1 MNKDNRM
8 LQKIAFTIAVLFVSV
23 TLANIHAPEINTTYL
38 NGFFSNSSIL
48 SFMDTLSG
56 GALSQLSIASFGV
69 SSYISASIILQLL
82 SVMFPFI
89 EKYRKGYH
97 GKKVMQRA
105 NFLIALAITLVSA
118 VSLSLTCRNTG
129 LYIRQ
134 DTASV
139 VISVISWLIGAAIVM
154 LLALK
159 VEDYGIGNG
168 LSLIL
173 SVNILSRLPAQ
184 IRSEYVSLPAGRE
197 RYFMIAGIVLI
208 LILMYIMVVYLQSG
222 KLQIP
227 IVQNRKNKS
236 LYNDDVYLPM
246 PVNIANVLPVVY
258 ASSII
263 ALPQFI
269 VSLFDISTNHYIE
282 RILECL
288 SSNYWYEPER
298 WYHVGGLFLYIILT
312 VVFGIFCSQL
322 SFNAPEV
329 AENMKKNGDVIKS
342 IKPGEETVKY
352 LEKRRIILT
361 YINVFFL
368 CAITIIPDMVFAKMG
383 ITQLSFIGTSMIIV
397 CSTFNDMAHRI
408 RAMAIQNDP
417 KYIIIP
423 RRYIKLEKEK

>member
-23 TLANIHAPEINTTYL
+23 TLANIPAPEINTTYL

-105 NFLIALAITLVSA
+105 NFLIAMAITLVSA

-227 IVQNRKNKS
+227 IIQNRKNKS

>member
-23 TLANIHAPEINTTYL
+23 TLANIPAPEINTTYL

-105 NFLIALAITLVSA
+105 NFLIAMAITLVSA

-139 VISVISWLIGAAIVM
+139 VISVISWLVGAAIVM

-227 IVQNRKNKS
+227 IIQNRKNKS

>member
-1 MNKDNRM
+1 MNKDNRT

-23 TLANIHAPEINTTYL
+23 TLANIPVPGINTTYL
-38 NGFFSNSSIL
+38 NGFFSSSSIL

-97 GKKVMQRA
+97 GKKIMQRA
-105 NFLIALAITLVSA
+105 NFLIAMAITLVSA
-118 VSLSLTCRNTG
+118 VSLSLTCRNAG

-139 VISVISWLIGAAIVM
+139 VISVISWLVGSAIVM
-154 LLALK
+154 SLALK

-208 LILMYIMVVYLQSG
+208 LLLMYIMVVYLQSG

-227 IVQNRKNKS
+227 IIQNRKNKS

-342 IKPGEETVKY
+342 IKPGEETVEY

-368 CAITIIPDMVFAKMG
+368 CAITIIPDMVFVKMG

-397 CSTFNDMAHRI
+397 CSSFNDMAHRI

-417 KYIIIP
+417 KYMIIP
-423 RRYIKLEKEK
+423 RRYVKLEKEK

>member
-23 TLANIHAPEINTTYL
+23 TLANIPAPEINTTYL

-105 NFLIALAITLVSA
+105 NFLIAMAITLVSA

-139 VISVISWLIGAAIVM
+139 VISVISWLVGAAIVM

-197 RYFMIAGIVLI
+197 RYFMIAGIVFI

-227 IVQNRKNKS
+227 IIQNRKNKS

-417 KYIIIP
+417 KYIINP

>member
-1 MNKDNRM
+1 MNKDNQM
-8 LQKIAFTIAVLFVSV
+8 LKKIAFIIAVLFVSV
-23 TLANIHAPEINTTYL
+23 TLANIPVPGINTAYL
-38 NGFFSNSSIL
+38 SGLFSSSSIL

-97 GKKVMQRA
+97 GKKVMQRTS
-105 NFLIALAITLVSA
+105 FLIAMAITIVSA
-118 VSLSLTCRNTG
+118 VSLALTCRNSG

-134 DTASV
+134 DIAPV
-139 VISVISWLIGAAIVM
+139 IISVISWFVGSAIVIS
-154 LLALK
+154 LALK

-168 LSLIL
+168 VSLIL

-184 IRSEYVSLPAGRE
+184 IRVEYISLPGGRA
-197 RYFMIAGIVLI
+197 RYLMIAGIVLV
-208 LILMYIMVVYLQSG
+208 LLLMYIMVVYLQSG
-222 KLQIP
+222 KLQIL
-227 IVQNRKNKS
+227 IIQNRKNKS

-269 VSLFDISTNHYIE
+269 VSLFDISTNHYID

-329 AENMKKNGDVIKS
+329 AENMKKNGDVIKN

-361 YINVFFL
+361 YINVIFL
-368 CAITIIPDMVFAKMG
+368 CIITIIPDMIFVKIG

-408 RAMAIQNDP
+408 RAMAIQKDP
-417 KYIIIP
+417 KYTIIP
-423 RRYIKLEKEK
+423 RRYMKFGKEK

>member
-23 TLANIHAPEINTTYL
+23 TLANIPAPEINTTYL

-105 NFLIALAITLVSA
+105 NFLIAMAITLVSA

-139 VISVISWLIGAAIVM
+139 VISVISWLVGAAIVM

-227 IVQNRKNKS
+227 IIQNRKNKS

-298 WYHVGGLFLYIILT
+298 WYHVGGLFLFIILT

>member
-8 LQKIAFTIAVLFVSV
+8 LRKIAFTIAVLFVSV
-23 TLANIHAPEINTTYL
+23 TLANIPAPEINTTYL

-82 SVMFPFI
+82 SVMFPFF

-105 NFLIALAITLVSA
+105 NFLIAMAITLVSA
-118 VSLSLTCRNTG
+118 VSLSLTCRNAG

-139 VISVISWLIGAAIVM
+139 VISVISWLVGAAIVM
-154 LLALK
+154 SLALK

-197 RYFMIAGIVLI
+197 KYFMIAGIVLI
-208 LILMYIMVVYLQSG
+208 LLLMYIMVVYLQSG

-227 IVQNRKNKS
+227 IIQNRKNKS

-423 RRYIKLEKEK
+423 RRYVKLEKEK

>member
-23 TLANIHAPEINTTYL
+23 TLANIPAPEINTTYL

-105 NFLIALAITLVSA
+105 NFLIAMAITLVSA

>member
-23 TLANIHAPEINTTYL
+23 TLANIPAPEINTTYL

-105 NFLIALAITLVSA
+105 NFLIAMAITLVSA

-139 VISVISWLIGAAIVM
+139 VISVISWLVGAAIVM

-227 IVQNRKNKS
+227 IIQNRKNKS

-397 CSTFNDMAHRI
+397 CSTFNDMANII
-408 RAMAIQNDP
+408 RA
-417 KYIIIP
+417 
-423 RRYIKLEKEK
+423 LEIHN

>member
-23 TLANIHAPEINTTYL
+23 TLANIPAPEINTTYL

-105 NFLIALAITLVSA
+105 NFLIAMAITLVSA

-139 VISVISWLIGAAIVM
+139 VISVISWLVGAAIVM

-227 IVQNRKNKS
+227 IIQNRKNKS

-298 WYHVGGLFLYIILT
+298 WYHVGGLFIYIILT

>member
-23 TLANIHAPEINTTYL
+23 TLANIPAPEINTTYL

-105 NFLIALAITLVSA
+105 NFLIAMAITLVSA

-227 IVQNRKNKS
+227 IIQNRKNKS

-329 AENMKKNGDVIKS
+329 AENMKKNSDVIKS

-368 CAITIIPDMVFAKMG
+368 CAITIIPDMVFAKMR

>member
-1 MNKDNRM
+1 MNKDNRL

-23 TLANIHAPEINTTYL
+23 TLANIPAPEINTTYL

-105 NFLIALAITLVSA
+105 NFLIAMAITLVSA

-139 VISVISWLIGAAIVM
+139 VISVISWLVGAAIVM

-227 IVQNRKNKS
+227 IIQNRKNKS

>member
-1 MNKDNRM
+1 MNKDNRT

-23 TLANIHAPEINTTYL
+23 TLANIPVPGINTTYL
-38 NGFFSNSSIL
+38 NGFFSSSSIL

-97 GKKVMQRA
+97 GKKIMQRA
-105 NFLIALAITLVSA
+105 NFLIAMAITLVSA
-118 VSLSLTCRNTG
+118 VSLSLTCRNAG

-139 VISVISWLIGAAIVM
+139 VISVISWLVGSAIVM
-154 LLALK
+154 SLALK

-208 LILMYIMVVYLQSG
+208 LLLMYIMVVYLQSG

-227 IVQNRKNKS
+227 IIQNRKNKS

-298 WYHVGGLFLYIILT
+298 WYHVGGQFLYIILT

-342 IKPGEETVKY
+342 IKPGEETVEY

-368 CAITIIPDMVFAKMG
+368 CAITIIPDMVFVKMG

-397 CSTFNDMAHRI
+397 CSSFNDMAHRI

-417 KYIIIP
+417 KYMIIP
-423 RRYIKLEKEK
+423 RRYVKLEKEK

>member
-1 MNKDNRM
+1 MNKDNRL

-23 TLANIHAPEINTTYL
+23 TLANIPAPEINTTYL

-105 NFLIALAITLVSA
+105 NFLIAMAITLVSA

-139 VISVISWLIGAAIVM
+139 VISVISWLVGAAIVM

-227 IVQNRKNKS
+227 IIQNRKNKS

-298 WYHVGGLFLYIILT
+298 WYHVGGLFIYIILT

>member
-23 TLANIHAPEINTTYL
+23 TLANIPAPEINTTYL

-105 NFLIALAITLVSA
+105 SFLIAMAITLVSA

-139 VISVISWLIGAAIVM
+139 IISVISWLVGAAIVM

-227 IVQNRKNKS
+227 IIQNRKNKS

-298 WYHVGGLFLYIILT
+298 WYHVGGLFLFIILT

>member
-23 TLANIHAPEINTTYL
+23 TLANIPAPEINTTYL

-105 NFLIALAITLVSA
+105 NFLIAMAITLVSA

-423 RRYIKLEKEK
+423 SSYIKIEKEK

>member
-1 MNKDNRM
+1 MNKDNRT

-23 TLANIHAPEINTTYL
+23 TLANIPVPGINTTYL
-38 NGFFSNSSIL
+38 NGFFSSSSIL

-97 GKKVMQRA
+97 GKKIMQRA
-105 NFLIALAITLVSA
+105 NFLIAMVITLVSA

-134 DTASV
+134 DTAFV
-139 VISVISWLIGAAIVM
+139 VISVISWLVGAAIVM

-197 RYFMIAGIVLI
+197 RYFMIAGIVFI

-227 IVQNRKNKS
+227 IIQNRKNKS

-298 WYHVGGLFLYIILT
+298 WYHVGGLFLFIILT

-342 IKPGEETVKY
+342 IKPGEGTVKY

>member
-23 TLANIHAPEINTTYL
+23 TLANIPAPEINTTYL

-105 NFLIALAITLVSA
+105 NFLIAMAITLVSA

-139 VISVISWLIGAAIVM
+139 VISVISWLVGAAIVM

-197 RYFMIAGIVLI
+197 RYFMIAGIVFI

-227 IVQNRKNKS
+227 IIQNRKNKS

>member
-23 TLANIHAPEINTTYL
+23 TLANIPAPEINTTYL

-105 NFLIALAITLVSA
+105 NFLIAMAITLVSA

-139 VISVISWLIGAAIVM
+139 VISVISWLVGAAIVM

-227 IVQNRKNKS
+227 IIQNRKNKS

-417 KYIIIP
+417 KYIINP

>member
-23 TLANIHAPEINTTYL
+23 TLANIPAPEINTTYL

-105 NFLIALAITLVSA
+105 NFLIAMAITLVSA

-227 IVQNRKNKS
+227 IIQNRKNKS

-423 RRYIKLEKEK
+423 RRYIKLEK

>member
-1 MNKDNRM
+1 MNKDNRT

-23 TLANIHAPEINTTYL
+23 TLANIPVPGINTTYL
-38 NGFFSNSSIL
+38 NGFFSSSSIL

-97 GKKVMQRA
+97 GKKIMQRA
-105 NFLIALAITLVSA
+105 NFLIAMAITLVSA
-118 VSLSLTCRNTG
+118 VSLSLTCRNAG

-139 VISVISWLIGAAIVM
+139 VISVISWLVGSAIVM
-154 LLALK
+154 SLALK

-208 LILMYIMVVYLQSG
+208 LLLMYIMVVYLQSG

-227 IVQNRKNKS
+227 IIQNRKNKS

-329 AENMKKNGDVIKS
+329 AENMKKNGDLIKS
-342 IKPGEETVKY
+342 IKPGEETVEY

-368 CAITIIPDMVFAKMG
+368 CAITIIPDMVFVKMG

-397 CSTFNDMAHRI
+397 CSSFNDMAHRI

-417 KYIIIP
+417 KYMIIP
-423 RRYIKLEKEK
+423 RRYVKLEKEK